1 MEILTKLKQRN
12 LKGRLIINNK
22 LIGLV
27 LFLVFLL
34 VSIVL
39 YRNMGEEMRANV
51 IFFGL
56 LILACLVGGLLVVS
70 GIKYFFSSVYFK

>member
-1 MEILTKLKQRN
+1 M
-12 LKGRLIINNK
+12 NNK

-27 LFLVFLL
+27 LFLVVLL

-51 IFFGL
+51 IFFGS
-56 LILACLVGGLLVVS
+56 LILAFLVGGLLVAS
-70 GIKYFFSSVYFK
+70 GIKYFLKSF